1 MVLSLFGFT
10 SSFIDLSRV
19 ECSLFFFFVIICF
32 SMYPAMTTITVATT
46 PAAAMRPIA
55 TFENALSWVVCLSVA
70 SSPVSKVVVV
80 SDVET
85 FTVDVVGEVKV
96 VDETVEVSTRV
107 VKVVSRCFVVDTDV
121 SDPIAVLELG
131 YVEEFAFDIDSV
143 AVLVQLNVQSIA
155 LDEAKHC
162 QQLSLLLNVPLCM
175 QVPFM

>member
-1 MVLSLFGFT
+1 M
-10 SSFIDLSRV
+10 
-19 ECSLFFFFVIICF
+19 
-32 SMYPAMTTITVATT
+32 
-46 PAAAMRPIA
+46 
-55 TFENALSWVVCLSVA
+55 
-70 SSPVSKVVVV
+70 SKVVVV

-107 VKVVSRCFVVDTDV
+107 EKIVSRCFVVDTDV

-131 YVEEFAFDIDSV
+131 YVEGFAVDIDSV